1 MKIKYAQIRKM
12 DISNGQ
18 GIGVSLFTQGCHFH
32 CKNCFNQSTWNYNEG
47 KDWTPEIKN
56 MFLGLINKSYIKRVS
71 FLGGEPLYDKNLEGM
86 LDLCSTIKRQYPDKI
101 IWLYSGYTFEDIL
114 NSTSLDMLQRQNILK
129 YIDILV
135 DGQFIDNLKDL
146 NLKFRG
152 SSNQRIIS
160 VQESLKQNK
169 VILYDI

>member
-32 CKNCFNQSTWNYNEG
+32 CKNCFNQSTWNYNKG
-47 KDWTPEIKN
+47 KDWIPKVKN
-56 MFLGLINKSYIKRVS
+56 MFLELINKSYVKRVS
-71 FLGGEPLYDKNLEGM
+71 FLGGEPLYEKNLEGI

-114 NSTSLDMLQRQNILK
+114 NSTSSDMLQRQNILK
-129 YIDILV
+129 YIDIFV
-135 DGQFIDNLKDL
+135 DGQFIEKLKNL

-152 SSNQRIIS
+152 SSNQRIID

-169 VILYDI
+169 VILYDV